1 METGLPPC
9 APCIIFRSNSGIWSD
24 NQSHLGILHGASRL
38 DNRYTR
44 SEVER
49 MIGITRRELDYWT
62 RLRLVLPRARWGER
76 FFSFSD
82 LVALETIKRLAAH
95 RVPARRIRRAI
106 TALEAEL
113 GGSRTPLSALRISTN
128 GKQVVVHSPVA
139 SARPYEPLTGQFVL
153 NFETSELAK
162 KVHALA
168 PRSAEEWFEMG
179 MACDSQAESLQQA
192 AAAYRKAVDASPE
205 WVEAHI
211 NLGTAL
217 YQLNRMEEAL
227 SEFAAAVQYEPKNAL
242 AEFNLGCVLEQLG
255 DADEAIKHLHRAIE
269 LSPSMAD
276 AHLNLALAYE
286 KRGQIQTAGRHL
298 SLYLRY
304 EPNGPWAEFARSR
317 LARHRSPQPSSPS
330 GKLTP
335 FRRRL

>member
-1 METGLPPC
+1 M
-9 APCIIFRSNSGIWSD
+9 D
-24 NQSHLGILHGASRL
+24 H
-38 DNRYTR
+38 RYTR

-49 MIGITRRELDYWT
+49 MIGVSRRELDYWT

-82 LVALETIKRLAAH
+82 FVALETIKRLAAH
-95 RVPARRIRRAI
+95 DVPARRIRRAI

-113 GGSRTPLSALRISTN
+113 GGSCTPLSTLRVSTN
-128 GKQVVVHSPVA
+128 GNQVVVHSTAAP
-139 SARPYEPLTGQFVL
+139 ARPYEPLSGQFVL
-153 NFETSELAK
+153 NFETSELAR
-162 KVHALA
+162 KVRAMA
-168 PRSAEEWFEMG
+168 SRSAEEWFKLG
-179 MACDSQAESLQQA
+179 MACDTKAESLEEA
-192 AAAYRKAVDASPE
+192 AEAYRKATGAAPE

-227 SEFAAAVQYEPKNAL
+227 SEFLTAVQLEPKNAL
-242 AEFNLGCVLEQLG
+242 AEFNLACVLEHLG

-269 LSPSMAD
+269 LSPTLAD

-286 KRGQIQTAGRHL
+286 KRGNTQNSIRHL

-317 LARHRSPQPSSPS
+317 LARHRGPQPSSPS
-330 GKLTP
+330 RKLTP
-335 FRRRL
+335 FRRRR